1 MIIMSLKLNSLVR
14 KIGEM
19 SETIFIAGISAV
31 AAAIIIMAILMMN
44 QTLGH

>member
-1 MIIMSLKLNSLVR
+1 LSKSLKLNSLVR

-19 SETIFIAGISAV
+19 SETIFIASISAV

-44 QTLGH
+44 QALGH